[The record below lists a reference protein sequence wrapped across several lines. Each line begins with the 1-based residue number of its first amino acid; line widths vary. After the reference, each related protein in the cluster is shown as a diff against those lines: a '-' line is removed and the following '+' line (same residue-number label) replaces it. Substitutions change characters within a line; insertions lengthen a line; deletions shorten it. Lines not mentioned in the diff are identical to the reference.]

1 MTEHSPLV
9 RIDAEPIDAREVE
22 QAVWSQ
28 ADGAVVTFTGV
39 VRDHDGGRSV
49 SRLEYS
55 AHPQA
60 EKFLRE
66 LCAEVANDFT
76 STGSADSSV
85 QLAAVHRIGHLEIGD
100 IAVAVAAAAPH
111 RREAFEACQ
120 TMIDRLKQEIPI
132 WKRQLFVEGLSE
144 WVGAG
149 EC

>member
-1 MTEHSPLV
+1 MSALSPLA
-9 RIDAEPIDAREVE
+9 RIDSTPIDPREVE
-22 QAVWSQ
+22 RAVGRR

-39 VRDHDGGRSV
+39 VRNHDGGREV

-60 EKFLRE
+60 EKFMEE
-66 LCAEVANDFT
+66 LCAEIAR
-76 STGSADSSV
+76 DSV
-85 QLAAVHRIGHLEIGD
+85 VRLAAVHRVGNLDIGD

-120 TMIDRLKQEIPI
+120 TLINRLKQEIPI
-132 WKRQLFVEGLSE
+132 WKRQLFAEGLSE